1 MSEFN
6 CKHCG
11 GKIGAEQSIC
21 EHCGIPLPPNYAK
34 QKQRT
39 FILWFVILVIFCIF
53 MMIWLPP
60 DWSPLANR

>member
-1 MSEFN
+1 MSQLN

-11 GKIGAEQSIC
+11 GKIEAEESACQ
-21 EHCGIPLPPNYAK
+21 HCGLPLPPNHAK

-39 FILWFVILVIFCIF
+39 FVVWFVILVLFCLF

-60 DWSPLANR
+60 DWSPLVNR